1 MNKINWK
8 VRLQKKTF
16 LVAIFSAT
24 LLFAQSIA
32 SAFGYDISVFSDDLT
47 EKFNALL
54 TFLTAMGIVVDPTTP
69 GISDSDQAMEY
80 TEPK

>member
-1 MNKINWK
+1 M
-8 VRLQKKTF
+8 
-16 LVAIFSAT
+16 
-24 LLFAQSIA
+24 
-32 SAFGYDISVFSDDLT
+32 FSDDLT

-54 TFLTAMGIVVDPTTP
+54 AFLTAMGIVVDSTTT

>member
-1 MNKINWK
+1 MTKINWK
-8 VRLQKKTF
+8 VRLKKKTF

-24 LLFAQSIA
+24 LLFAQAIA
-32 SAFGYDISVFSDDLT
+32 SAFGCDISVFSDDLT

-54 TFLTAMGIVVDPTTP
+54 TFLTAMGIVVDPTTT

>member
-8 VRLQKKTF
+8 VRLKKKTF

-24 LLFAQSIA
+24 LLFVQAIA
-32 SAFGYDISVFSDDLT
+32 SAFGYDLTVFGDNLT

-54 TFLTAMGIVVDPTTP
+54 TFLTAMGIIVDPTTQ
-69 GISDSDQAMEY
+69 GISDSEQAMDY
-80 TEPK
+80 DSPR

>member
-1 MNKINWK
+1 MF
-8 VRLQKKTF
+8 R
-16 LVAIFSAT
+16 
-24 LLFAQSIA
+24 
-32 SAFGYDISVFSDDLT
+32 DDLT

-54 TFLTAMGIVVDPTTP
+54 TFLFLTAMGIVVDPTTT